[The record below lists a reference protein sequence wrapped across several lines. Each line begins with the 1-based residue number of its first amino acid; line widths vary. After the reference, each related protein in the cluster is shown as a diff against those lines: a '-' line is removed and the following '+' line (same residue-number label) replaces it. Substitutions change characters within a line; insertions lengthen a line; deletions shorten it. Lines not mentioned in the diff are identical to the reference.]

1 MRVLLS
7 WLNELAP
14 VGSDADA
21 LGELMNDLG
30 LAVDDVEQVGAAV
43 EGIVVAKVLALRPH
57 PDAKQVQRVDVDTG
71 DGEPLQVWCG
81 AFNMKVGDLVPLA
94 TVGTTMP
101 NGMQIGRRKILGEPS
116 NGMLCSPVE
125 IGFGDEA
132 GGIFILPGELPLG
145 APLWEALGVAADVVF
160 DLDLTRNRPDA
171 YSHAGVARDLA
182 ARLGVSLTLPD
193 AAIDVA
199 GPSTG
204 VDVTIVDEKGCGRF
218 TARVIT
224 GVHVTQS
231 PAWLADRLTRAGMRP
246 INNVVDV
253 SNYVMLE
260 LGQPNHT
267 YDLAKLEGGGFRI
280 RKARD
285 GEKIVTLD
293 GVERE
298 LTSGDVLI
306 CDGNDVAIGIG
317 GVMGGAS
324 TEIDEHTTS
333 VALEMAWFDPPTIA
347 ATAGRLALRSEA
359 SARFERGADPEVAD
373 RAARRFV
380 ELLRLTC
387 ADAQLYSEV
396 DARGVLPSR
405 APVPLRR
412 ARVNALLGTEL
423 TVDDITRLLRSIDY
437 EVEPGPSD
445 DIVHVTIPTWRY
457 DCTVEVDLI
466 EEVARMYG
474 YSRIAQT
481 VPKSPHPGGLSAI
494 QQDRRLLREV
504 MVGLGASEAM
514 PNPFLAPGDLGRAG
528 LEPRGITIN
537 NPLATEESVLRTSL
551 LPGLLK
557 AIAYNESHRSEGVS
571 LFEIGHVY
579 GLPLPGELL
588 PDEREILG
596 VALAGR
602 DARAARAVWDEIAQ
616 ALRWD
621 DVPVAAGEWPGMHPT
636 RTLLLGEDGCLGAV
650 GEVDP
655 GVLDAHGIGQ
665 RVAWVQLELDR
676 LFARPRVERQYRP
689 VSRFPSSD
697 IDLAFVVAD
706 VIPAGDVERTLRD
719 AAGPLLADLRLFDV
733 YRGPTLGEGV
743 RSLAYALRLQAP
755 DRTLTD
761 AEVGE
766 VRGGCITAVEQAHGA
781 RLRG

>member
-14 VGSDADA
+14 VGDDVDA
-21 LGELMNDLG
+21 LAELMNDLG
-30 LAVDDVEQVGAAV
+30 LAVDDVDRVGEPV
-43 EGIVVAKVLALRPH
+43 EGVIVAKVLALRPH
-57 PDAKQVQRVDVDTG
+57 PDANHVQRVDVDAG
-71 DGEPLQVWCG
+71 DGQPLQVWCG
-81 AFNMKVGDLVPLA
+81 AFNMQVGDLVPLA

-101 NGMQIGRRKILGEPS
+101 NGMKIGRRKILGEPS

-125 IGFGDEA
+125 IGFGTEA
-132 GGIFILPGELPLG
+132 GGILILPPDLPVG
-145 APLWEALGVAADVVF
+145 APLWEALGVDADVVF

-182 ARLGVSLTLPD
+182 ARLSVPLTLPD
-193 AAIDVA
+193 PAVEVA

-224 GVHVTQS
+224 GVRVTES
-231 PAWLADRLTRAGMRP
+231 PAWMAERLTRAGMRP

-285 GEKIVTLD
+285 GETIVTLD
-293 GVERE
+293 GVERA
-298 LTSGDVLI
+298 LTSADVLI
-306 CDGNDVAIGIG
+306 CDGNDVPIGIG

-324 TEIDEHTTS
+324 TEIDDSTTA

-359 SARFERGADPEVAD
+359 SARFERGADPEVAE

-387 ADAQLYSEV
+387 PDAQLYSEI
-396 DARGVLPSR
+396 DARGDLPSR
-405 APVPLRR
+405 APVPLRL
-412 ARVNALLGTEL
+412 ARVNALLGTDL
-423 TVDDITRLLRSIDY
+423 TIDDVTRLLRSIGF
-437 EVEPGPSD
+437 EVEPGPTA

-457 DCTVEVDLI
+457 DCAVEVDLI
-466 EEVARMYG
+466 EEVARMHG
-474 YSRIAQT
+474 YSRIEQT

-494 QQDRRLLREV
+494 QQDRRLLRQV
-504 MVGLGASEAM
+504 VVGLGASEAM
-514 PNPFLAPGDLGRAG
+514 PNPFLAPGDLERAG
-528 LEPRGITIN
+528 LEPRGISIT

-557 AIAYNESHRSEGVS
+557 AVAYNESHRNEGVS

-579 GLPLPGELL
+579 GLPQPGELL

-602 DARAARAVWDEIAQ
+602 EAPEARRVWDEIAQ
-616 ALRWD
+616 ALNWS
-621 DVPVAAGEWPGMHPT
+621 DVPVAAGERPGMHPT
-636 RTLLLGEDGCLGAV
+636 RTLLLGEDGLFGAV
-650 GEVDP
+650 GEIDP
-655 GVLDAHGIGQ
+655 SVLEAHGIGQ

-676 LFARPRVERQYRP
+676 LFARPRVERRYRP

-697 IDLAFVVAD
+697 IDLAFVVPD

-719 AAGPLLADLRLFDV
+719 AAGPLVADLRLFDV
-733 YRGPTLGEGV
+733 YRGPSVGEGA

-755 DRTLTD
+755 DHTLTD

-766 VRGGCITAVEQAHGA
+766 VRARCIDAVESAHDA

>member
-1 MRVLLS
+1 MKIVLS

-14 VGSDADA
+14 VGADADA
-21 LGELMNDLG
+21 LAELMNDLG
-30 LAVDDVEQVGAAV
+30 LAVDDVDAVGQPV
-43 EGIVVAKVLALRPH
+43 EGVIVARVLALRPH
-57 PDAKQVQRVDVDTG
+57 PDANHVQRVDLDTG
-71 DGEPLQVWCG
+71 DGESLQVWCG
-81 AFNMKVGDLVPLA
+81 AFNMQVGDLVPLA

-101 NGMQIGRRKILGEPS
+101 NGMKIGRRKILGEPS
-116 NGMLCSPVE
+116 NGMLCSPDE
-125 IGFGDEA
+125 IGFGAES
-132 GGIFILPGELPLG
+132 GGILILPADVPVGS
-145 APLWEALGVAADVVF
+145 PLWEALAVDADVVF

-193 AAIDVA
+193 PTIEIA

-204 VDVTIVDEKGCGRF
+204 VDVTIVDGKGCGRF
-218 TARVIT
+218 TARVVT
-224 GVHVTQS
+224 GVRVTES
-231 PAWLADRLTRAGMRP
+231 PTWIADRLTRAGMRP

-285 GEKIVTLD
+285 GETIVTLD
-293 GVERE
+293 EVERE
-298 LTSGDVLI
+298 VTSADVLI

-317 GVMGGAS
+317 GVMGGLS

-359 SARFERGADPEVAD
+359 STRFERGADPEVAD

-380 ELLRLTC
+380 DLLRLTC
-387 ADAQLYSEV
+387 PDARLHSEI
-396 DARGVLPSR
+396 DARGELPSR

-412 ARVNALLGTEL
+412 QRVNALLGTTL
-423 TVDDITRLLRSIDY
+423 SVDDITRLLRSIGF
-437 EVEPGPSD
+437 EVEPGPTD
-445 DIVHVTIPTWRY
+445 EIVHVTIPTWRY

-466 EEVARMYG
+466 EEVARMHG
-474 YSRIAQT
+474 YSRIART
-481 VPKSPHPGGLSAI
+481 VPKSPSPGGLSAV

-528 LEPRGITIN
+528 LAPTGISIT

-557 AIAYNESHRSEGVS
+557 AVAYNASHRNDDVS

-579 GLPLPGELL
+579 GLPLPGEPL
-588 PDEREILG
+588 PDEREMLA

-602 DARAARAVWDEIAQ
+602 DARAARAVWDEVAA
-616 ALRWD
+616 ALGWD
-621 DVPVAAGEWPGMHPT
+621 AVAVAAGEQPGMHPT
-636 RTLLLGEDGCLGAV
+636 RTLLLGEGGELGAV

-655 GVLDAHGIGQ
+655 AALAAHGIDD

-676 LFARPRVERQYRP
+676 LFAVPKSDRRYRP

-697 IDLAFVVAD
+697 IDLAFVVAEA
-706 VIPAGDVERTLRD
+706 IPAGDVERTLRD
-719 AAGPLLADLRLFDV
+719 AAGPLLVDLRLFDV
-733 YRGPTLGEGV
+733 YRGPSVGQAA
-743 RSLAYALRLQAP
+743 RSLAYALRLQAG
-755 DRTLTD
+755 DHTLTD

-766 VRGGCITAVEQAHGA
+766 VRAVCIAAVEA
-781 RLRG
+781 RHDAQLRG

>member
-1 MRVLLS
+1 MRALLS

-14 VGSDADA
+14 VGNDADTLA
-21 LGELMNDLG
+21 ELMNDLG
-30 LAVDDVEQVGAAV
+30 LAVDDVDRVGEPV
-43 EGIVVAKVLALRPH
+43 EGVVVARVLALRPH
-57 PDAKQVQRVDVDTG
+57 PDANHVQRVDVDAG
-71 DGEPLQVWCG
+71 DGQPLQVWCG
-81 AFNMKVGDLVPLA
+81 AFNMQVGDLVPLA

-101 NGMQIGRRKILGEPS
+101 NGMKIGRRKILGEPS

-125 IGFGDEA
+125 VGFGTEA
-132 GGIFILPGELPLG
+132 GGILILPPDLPVG
-145 APLWEALGVAADVVF
+145 APLWEAFTTGPDVVF

-182 ARLGVSLTLPD
+182 ARLGVPLTLPD
-193 AAIDVA
+193 PAVAIA

-204 VDVTIVDEKGCGRF
+204 VEVTIVDEKGCGRF

-224 GVHVTQS
+224 GVRVTGS
-231 PAWLADRLTRAGMRP
+231 PAWMAERLTRAGMRP

-293 GVERE
+293 EVERE
-298 LTSGDVLI
+298 VTAADVLI
-306 CDGNDVAIGIG
+306 CDGNDVPIGIG
-317 GVMGGAS
+317 GLMGGLS

-387 ADAQLYSEV
+387 PQAQLYAEI

-405 APVPLRR
+405 APVPLRHE
-412 ARVNALLGTEL
+412 RVNALLGTAL
-423 TVDDITRLLRSIDY
+423 TLEDITRLLRSIGF
-437 EVEPGPSD
+437 EVEPGPID

-457 DCTVEVDLI
+457 DCAVEVDLI
-466 EEVARMYG
+466 EEVARMHG
-474 YSRIAQT
+474 YSKIAQT
-481 VPKSPHPGGLSAI
+481 VPKSPNPGGLSAV
-494 QQDRRLLREV
+494 QQDRRLLRQV

-528 LEPRGITIN
+528 LVPTGITIS

-557 AIAYNESHRSEGVS
+557 AVAYNTSHRNDDVS
-571 LFEIGHVY
+571 LFEIGHAY
-579 GLPLPGELL
+579 GLPLPGEPL
-588 PDEREILG
+588 PDEREMLAI
-596 VALAGR
+596 ALAGR
-602 DARAARAVWDEIAQ
+602 DARAARAVWDEVAE
-616 ALRWD
+616 ALGWD
-621 DVPVAAGEWPGMHPT
+621 AVPVAAGERLGMHPT
-636 RTLLLGEDGCLGAV
+636 RTLLLGTDGELGARSARWT
-650 GEVDP
+650 P
-655 GVLDAHGIGQ
+655 LHSRRTASTIASHGCSSSSTACSPC
-665 RVAWVQLELDR
+665 R
-676 LFARPRVERQYRP
+676 RP
-689 VSRFPSSD
+689 S
-697 IDLAFVVAD
+697 
-706 VIPAGDVERTLRD
+706 
-719 AAGPLLADLRLFDV
+719 
-733 YRGPTLGEGV
+733 
-743 RSLAYALRLQAP
+743 
-755 DRTLTD
+755 
-761 AEVGE
+761 
-766 VRGGCITAVEQAHGA
+766 GA
-781 RLRG
+781 TGR

>member
-1 MRVLLS
+1 MKVLLS

-14 VGSDADA
+14 VGDDADA
-21 LGELMNDLG
+21 LAELMNDLG
-30 LAVDDVEQVGAAV
+30 LAVDDVDRVGEPV
-43 EGIVVAKVLALRPH
+43 DGVVVAKVLALRPH
-57 PDAKQVQRVDVDTG
+57 PDAKHVQRVDVDAG

-101 NGMQIGRRKILGEPS
+101 SGMQIGRRKILGEPS

-125 IGFGDEA
+125 IGFGAEA
-132 GGIFILPGELPLG
+132 GGIFILPPGLPLG
-145 APLWEALGVAADVVF
+145 APLWEALGVDDDVVF

-182 ARLGVSLTLPD
+182 ARLGVPLTLPD
-193 AAIDVA
+193 AAVAIA
-199 GPSTG
+199 GPSVG

-224 GVHVTQS
+224 GVRITGS
-231 PAWLADRLTRAGMRP
+231 PAWMAERLTRAGMRP

-285 GEKIVTLD
+285 GETIVTLD
-293 GVERE
+293 GAERE
-298 LTSGDVLI
+298 LTSADVLI
-306 CDGNDVAIGIG
+306 CDGNDAPIGIG

-324 TEIDEHTTS
+324 TEIDEHTTA

-359 SARFERGADPEVAD
+359 SGRFERGADPEIAD

-387 ADAQLYSEV
+387 PDAQLHSEI
-396 DARGVLPSR
+396 DARGVLPDRS
-405 APVPLRR
+405 PITLRR
-412 ARVNALLGTEL
+412 ARTNALLGTDLATEE
-423 TVDDITRLLRSIDY
+423 IRRLLESIGF
-437 EVEPGPSD
+437 EVAPGAGEDLS
-445 DIVHVTIPTWRY
+445 VTVPTWRY
-457 DCTVEVDLI
+457 DSTVEVDLI
-466 EEVARMYG
+466 EEVARMHG
-474 YSRIAQT
+474 YSRIART
-481 VPKSPHPGGLSAI
+481 VPKSPHPGGLTAI
-494 QQDRRLLREV
+494 QQDRRLLRQV

-528 LEPRGITIN
+528 LEPRGISIT

-557 AIAYNESHRSEGVS
+557 AVAYNESHRNERVS

-579 GLPLPGELL
+579 GLPQPGQPL

-596 VALAGR
+596 VALAGSE
-602 DARAARAVWDEIAQ
+602 APAARAVWDEVAV
-616 ALRWD
+616 ALGWD
-621 DVPVAAGEWPGMHPT
+621 DVPVAAGERPGMHPT
-636 RTLLLGEDGCLGAV
+636 RTLLLGDGGELGAL

-655 GVLDAHGIGQ
+655 GVLEAHGIGR
-665 RVAWVQLELDR
+665 RVAWLQLELDR
-676 LFARPRVERQYRP
+676 LFARRRVERRYRP

-697 IDLAFVVAD
+697 IDLAFVVPD
-706 VIPAGDVERTLRD
+706 LIPAGDVERTLRD
-719 AAGPLLADLRLFDV
+719 AAGPLLTDLRLFDV
-733 YRGPTLGEGV
+733 YRGSSVGEGA
-743 RSLAYALRLQAP
+743 RSLAYALRLQSP

-761 AEVGE
+761 TEVGE
-766 VRGGCITAVEQAHGA
+766 VRGRCINAVETAHDA

>member
-14 VGSDADA
+14 VGDDVDA
-21 LGELMNDLG
+21 LAELMNDLG
-30 LAVDDVEQVGAAV
+30 LAVDDVDRVGEPV
-43 EGIVVAKVLALRPH
+43 EGVVVAKVLALRPH
-57 PDAKQVQRVDVDTG
+57 PDANHVQRVDVDAG
-71 DGEPLQVWCG
+71 DGQPLQVWCG
-81 AFNMKVGDLVPLA
+81 AFNMQVGDLVPLA

-101 NGMQIGRRKILGEPS
+101 NGMKIGRRKILGEPS

-125 IGFGDEA
+125 IGFGAEA
-132 GGIFILPGELPLG
+132 GGILILPPDLPVG
-145 APLWEALGVAADVVF
+145 VPLWEALGVDADVVF

-182 ARLGVSLTLPD
+182 ARLSVPLTLPD
-193 AAIDVA
+193 PAVEVA
-199 GPSTG
+199 GPSIG
-204 VDVTIVDEKGCGRF
+204 VDVTIVDQKGCGRF

-224 GVHVTQS
+224 GVRVTES
-231 PAWLADRLTRAGMRP
+231 PAWMAERLTRAGMRP
-246 INNVVDV
+246 INIVVDV

-285 GEKIVTLD
+285 GETIVTLD
-293 GVERE
+293 GVERA
-298 LTSGDVLI
+298 LTSADVLI
-306 CDGNDVAIGIG
+306 CDGNDVPIGIG

-324 TEIDEHTTS
+324 TEIDDSTTA

-359 SARFERGADPEVAD
+359 SARFERGGDPEVAD

-387 ADAQLYSEV
+387 PDAQLYSEI
-396 DARGVLPSR
+396 DARGDLPSR
-405 APVPLRR
+405 APVPLRL
-412 ARVNALLGTEL
+412 ARVNALLGTAL
-423 TVDDITRLLRSIDY
+423 TIDDVTRLLRSIGF
-437 EVEPGPSD
+437 EVEPGPTA

-457 DCTVEVDLI
+457 DCAVEVDLI
-466 EEVARMYG
+466 EEVARMHG
-474 YSRIAQT
+474 YSRIEQT

-494 QQDRRLLREV
+494 QHDRRLLRQV
-504 MVGLGASEAM
+504 VVGLGTSEAM

-528 LEPRGITIN
+528 LEPRGISIT

-557 AIAYNESHRSEGVS
+557 AIAYNESHRNEGVA

-579 GLPLPGELL
+579 GLPQPGELL

-602 DARAARAVWDEIAQ
+602 EAPEARRVWDEIAQ
-616 ALRWD
+616 ALNWS
-621 DVPVAAGEWPGMHPT
+621 DVPVAAGERPGMHPT
-636 RTLLLGEDGCLGAV
+636 RTLLLGEDGVLGAV

-676 LFARPRVERQYRP
+676 LFARPRVERRYRP

-697 IDLAFVVAD
+697 IDLAFVVPD

-733 YRGPTLGEGV
+733 YRGPSVGEGA
-743 RSLAYALRLQAP
+743 RSLAYALRLQSP

-766 VRGGCITAVEQAHGA
+766 VRARCIDAVESAHDA